1 MPAESDWPSPAA
13 RGIPPFSRRLPPETA
28 PFPRGLIQG
37 GCRVGLVRRT
47 IFLRPIRDVPR
58 APRGAVCLTVSES
71 TAERYQLLD
80 PDVRLMLQVR
90 DDNAAAFEELVLR
103 YQTRLISV
111 LEHLVPSREQAE
123 DLAQEVFLRVFRA
136 RKTYEPGARF
146 STWLFTIANN
156 VASNALRSIS
166 RRREIHLDSGNSDIK
181 PLEQLAA
188 AKSSLMP
195 ARQLDKSERAELV
208 RAAIDQLN
216 DRQRMALLLAK
227 FEGLSY
233 AEIAETMGMSV
244 KAIKSLLSRA
254 RNNLRLAL
262 EPYMEEGAAPSE
274 RETPNE

>member
-1 MPAESDWPSPAA
+1 
-13 RGIPPFSRRLPPETA
+13 
-28 PFPRGLIQG
+28 
-37 GCRVGLVRRT
+37 
-47 IFLRPIRDVPR
+47 
-58 APRGAVCLTVSES
+58 
-71 TAERYQLLD
+71 
-80 PDVRLMLQVR
+80 MLQVR
-90 DDNAAAFEELVLR
+90 DDDAAAFEELVLR
-103 YQTRLISV
+103 YQRRLISV

-166 RRREIHLDSGNSDIK
+166 RRREIHLDAGNSDMK

-195 ARQLDKSERAELV
+195 ARQLDNSERAELV
-208 RAAIDQLN
+208 RAAINQLN

-233 AEIAETMGMSV
+233 AEIADTMGMSV

-274 RETPNE
+274 SENSNE

>member
-1 MPAESDWPSPAA
+1 
-13 RGIPPFSRRLPPETA
+13 
-28 PFPRGLIQG
+28 
-37 GCRVGLVRRT
+37 
-47 IFLRPIRDVPR
+47 
-58 APRGAVCLTVSES
+58 
-71 TAERYQLLD
+71 
-80 PDVRLMLQVR
+80 MLQVR

-103 YQTRLISV
+103 YQARLISV

-166 RRREIHLDSGNSDIK
+166 RRREIHLDSGNSEMK

-195 ARQLDKSERAELV
+195 ARQLDNSERAELV
-208 RAAIDQLN
+208 RAAINQLN

-233 AEIAETMGMSV
+233 AEIADTMGMSV

-274 RETPNE
+274 SENPHD